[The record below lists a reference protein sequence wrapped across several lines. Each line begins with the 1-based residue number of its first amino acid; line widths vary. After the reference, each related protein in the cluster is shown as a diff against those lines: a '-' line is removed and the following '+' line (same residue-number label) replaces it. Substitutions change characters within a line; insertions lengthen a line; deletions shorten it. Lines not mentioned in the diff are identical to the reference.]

1 MGYFLPFHC
10 PNSPKNEN
18 WKKKILILGGIII
31 LHKCIKTH
39 DHILHCSLDMVRDR
53 CNYFSFWAIFCHLP
67 PLTAQKIKFQGKKNT
82 WIYHFTHV
90 YQKLWLDDV
99 WFLRYGVQWT
109 DGWKKWQR
117 EVSAPPR
124 KNQYFEKSA
133 TLFGMKKIENCKPN
147 SLIQT
152 LIYRSNIH
160 YSKIYQ
166 REDWKN
172 NSLTWKCGLGILD
185 IDTQ

>member
-99 WFLRYGVQWT
+99 WFLRYRAQLT
-109 DGWKKWQR
+109 DGRKK
-117 EVSAPPR
+117 
-124 KNQYFEKSA
+124 FEQSV
-133 TLFGMKKIENCKPN
+133 TLFGMKKEKRIVNQILLFKLWYIGQTYTIPKFIKEKIEKTIAQL
-147 SLIQT
+147 SI
-152 LIYRSNIH
+152 
-160 YSKIYQ
+160 
-166 REDWKN
+166 
-172 NSLTWKCGLGILD
+172 WKCGLGILD